1 MKIGK
6 IVRQRPCPHLPLKT
20 TTKTALWLSSSW
32 DLSSVFA
39 DPEKEW
45 INVRIENPSFFSS
58 PIIFSKKDDVF
69 LIPGAGGHI
78 IASWDHHN
86 QSSKN
91 PPKLQSLLFQNIP
104 KLSKTKRDILDS
116 CYSCCTSEHVVGS
129 KPTGEIFM
137 VKLYRKFA
145 RMMYDG
151 TARLRTE
158 ALMVFKLDDERNAV
172 YTQDIGDLCIFL
184 TRSEPFCL
192 PSSFSLTLCRPN
204 CVKIMDLDENKIFKL
219 SDQNWNCSRWQA
231 PVEYVRY
238 ASTWYWA

>member
-1 MKIGK
+1 M
-6 IVRQRPCPHLPLKT
+6 
-20 TTKTALWLSSSW
+20 
-32 DLSSVFA
+32 
-39 DPEKEW
+39 
-45 INVRIENPSFFSS
+45 
-58 PIIFSKKDDVF
+58 F

-238 ASTWYWA
+238 ASTWYWAWVSNLSTPILFLYWNTSVGPRYAQNIMYCFYPRLKICVSFPSVFI

>member
-1 MKIGK
+1 M
-6 IVRQRPCPHLPLKT
+6 
-20 TTKTALWLSSSW
+20 SSS
-32 DLSSVFA
+32 S
-39 DPEKEW
+39 PEDDDEDCVVAIKFLGPQL
-45 INVRIENPSFFSS
+45 N
-58 PIIFSKKDDVF
+58 DVF

-91 PPKLQSLLFQNIP
+91 PPKLQSLL
-104 KLSKTKRDILDS
+104 
-116 CYSCCTSEHVVGS
+116 
-129 KPTGEIFM
+129 
-137 VKLYRKFA
+137 
-145 RMMYDG
+145 MMYDG